1 MITTNK
7 ANDILKLFFGQSKS
21 LTASGNC
28 YLALSTT
35 TPNADGSNFS
45 EPYTD
50 AEGNDTGYAR
60 VQININEAQQYTNK
74 MSVPTDGAIV
84 NNMEITFPEALVNYP
99 ADVTHFGVF
108 DVKEGGTPLYTH
120 ALTTAVEPYTAQ
132 PVSIE
137 AGEVLLFRQGA
148 LSLAFAQE

>member
-7 ANDILKLFFGQSKS
+7 ANDILELFFGQAKS
-21 LTASGNC
+21 LVGSGKC

-35 TPNADGSNFS
+35 TPNADGSNFT

-50 AEGNDTGYAR
+50 AGGNDTGYTR

-74 MSVPTDGAIV
+74 MAVPENGSIT
-84 NNMEITFPEALVNYP
+84 NNMEIVFPEALVNYP
-99 ADVTHFGVF
+99 ADITHFGVF

-137 AGEVLLFRQGA
+137 AGEVLLFRQGS
-148 LSLAFAQE
+148 LSLTFAQE